1 MVLTT
6 ITAVSLGDTYSCRS
20 QSVIMSR
27 LHEIVIAP
35 DLIDRGEEQNLQ
47 TEGSKGRLAASM
59 YGT

>member
-1 MVLTT
+1 
-6 ITAVSLGDTYSCRS
+6 
-20 QSVIMSR
+20 MSR